1 MTTCTA
7 TFGARAPVK
16 SYGGNRCLLTITDD
30 DYTRWFKVYSMKLKS
45 EARECFINF
54 EKEVKLQHGK
64 DIQWVRLDNGG
75 QYGSAELHAYVKSK
89 GITFSADDVVLFTRI
104 EWSRG
109 THESYTYG
117 QSTSDSNRHKATSV
131 PLGLSS
137 RDGRLPDQ
145 SKPQR
150 FDRWHYT
157 LPKAYQRATR
167 PVTPTHTRS

>member
-1 MTTCTA
+1 M

-16 SYGGNRCLLTITDD
+16 SYGGNRYLLMITA
-30 DYTRWFKVYSMKLKS
+30 DYTRWVKVYSMKLKS

-75 QYGSAELHAYVKSK
+75 EYGSAELHTYVKSK
-89 GITFSADDVVLFTRI
+89 GIAFSADDVLFTRI

-117 QSTSDSNRHKATSV
+117 QSASDSNRHKATSV
-131 PLGLSS
+131 PLRLSS
-137 RDGRLPDQ
+137 RDGRLLNQ

-167 PVTPTHTRS
+167 PVTPTHTGSQSLGASG